1 MPGRLYLP
9 DEVRSAIGGHLR
21 QAIEA
26 TIEDY
31 PSASEDEDT
40 LVGHF
45 GAKAQI
51 RNQKVMVDNPE
62 VGGLWAWSIEYV
74 KFRGRGAKATENL
87 LGADGIL
94 RLAINYGGRAEE
106 KSALFQAK
114 IEGRSDRDLLTQCAK
129 LSTWR
134 EAAFVLNFRDDNIE
148 AVTLDAAFR
157 GYRTASKLLRGEALD
172 EFFEQQFVPC
182 KIGDPYLSYDAIR
195 KVLKW
200 RAMNNKGQERFV
212 ATRFLVRHRLGI
224 NVRAPQRARSAWS
237 PPLIK
242 ADDIYN
248 YRMSAN
254 FEDIFDLQPGFTERD
269 LKAKRKELA
278 DIYHP
283 DRYVDM
289 KPTQEAA
296 EILERRMQEFNS
308 FVDELKSSS
317 RRR

>member
-9 DEVRSAIGGHLR
+9 DEVRSAIGNHLR
-21 QAIEA
+21 QAIDA

-31 PSASEDEDT
+31 LSASENEDT

-45 GAKAQI
+45 GGKAQI

-62 VGGLWAWSIEYV
+62 VGGVWAWSIEYT
-74 KFRGRGAKATENL
+74 KFWSHGGEATENL

-94 RLAINYGGRAEE
+94 RLAINYGERVEE
-106 KSALFQAK
+106 KATLFQAK

-134 EAAFVLNFRDDNIE
+134 EAAFVLNFRDESIE
-148 AVTLDAAFR
+148 AVTLDAVLR
-157 GYRTASKLLRGEALD
+157 SSRSASRSLRGEALD
-172 EFFEQQFVPC
+172 EFFEQRFVPC
-182 KIGDPYLSYDAIR
+182 KVGDPYLSYDAVR

-200 RAMNNKGQERFV
+200 RAMDDRGQDRVV
-212 ATRFLVRHRLGI
+212 ATRFRARHRLGV
-224 NVRAPQRARSAWS
+224 NVRAPRHGQSTWS

-242 ADDIYN
+242 TDDIYK
-248 YRMSAN
+248 YRMSATV
-254 FEDIFDLQPGFTERD
+254 EDIFDLQPGFTEKE
-269 LKAKRKELA
+269 LNSKRKELA

-283 DRYVDM
+283 DRYVDL

-308 FVDELKSSS
+308 FVDNVKS
-317 RRR
+317 RRRI